1 MSVVGYNSYDAM
13 QTKFLSALALG
24 ESGNASNAYS
34 VGYGGVDLSSAELGS
49 HGFPQWSGNA
59 SANTHAAGAFQFQPG
74 TWADIAGKYNLD
86 FDNPSDQ
93 NAGAWYLAQQA
104 YTSKTGRSLADALAA
119 GDYSSIQ
126 SALGNIWPS
135 VNGNAAAPQ
144 GLAANL
150 ANGVGATLAGTD
162 AASGGAAPSSP
173 FGIVANVENWFQRFG
188 LIVVGGII
196 IIAALWALLSNA
208 GYSFKDVANKIAPVR
223 PVPKAVKVKP

>member
-1 MSVVGYNSYDAM
+1 MALAGYNPNDSL

-24 ESGNASNAYS
+24 ETGNVSNAYS

-49 HGFPQWSGNA
+49 HGFPQWSGNT

-86 FDNPSDQ
+86 FANPSDQ
-93 NAGAWYLAQQA
+93 NAGAWYLAQQTYA
-104 YTSKTGRSLADALAA
+104 AKTGGSLTDALSK
-119 GDYSSIQ
+119 GDFSSVQ

-188 LIVVGGII
+188 LIVVGGIV
-196 IIAALWALLSNA
+196 IIAALWALLSQN
-208 GYSFKDVANKIAPVR
+208 GY
-223 PVPKAVKVKP
+223 VPSPKKLAKAVI